1 MNICHNP
8 NTPEFK
14 ALMKVYNNED
24 LVQVLINLYNENID
38 SADITIPTTLQVAD
52 MLLKQKKAFNT
63 QKKDFAEKIMLNL
76 QSMDYVTKVKGE
88 WIVKKQISNLDSTDT
103 SDIINQN
110 AIVAYLTYLGFNS
123 NGIKFNQNGAV
134 TQIKINPNAITYKN
148 MNPIEGSRYTISI
161 INHFS
166 NVFPQIKIK
175 TIDPSEAEVIYNE
188 AAKLSELKVDFAN
201 VKSFYANGVA
211 YLINGRF
218 SDKTAIEEI
227 MHPFVDA
234 LYSDNN
240 ELFQNLYNEAELSY
254 PSIVDSV
261 NNAYNSTKNFDI
273 KTRQLEVVTK
283 ALTEHI
289 NKRYE
294 QQVPL
299 ESFVDRVQEFFKW
312 FASILNKVLSAIT
325 AGKLTVSPSEIE
337 KATSLTEI
345 VDMVLTKNVSFN
357 FDIVPTDIRLSIE
370 KGLRPAVEKIRA
382 RANET
387 QRKIIDDIV
396 LNDPQKLIL
405 MKDII
410 VNGVKRKHVYLSES
424 TDQIYTSTTTAIK
437 GPMSAE
443 DEERNALSLL
453 LGNQVD
459 AVLEG
464 IAAGS
469 DYKTVLSEIQKSTV
483 SINMERFAKQGK
495 PMLSGISEDLLGNI
509 YNTLNE
515 LVNNP
520 EFISDDAIIIP
531 QIIIGDPNSGIAGS
545 LDLLIINGDGSLEII
560 DLKTSINSINRT
572 ETDSDGTTIYPYSDK
587 KYPVKE
593 GSLLGIDTEL
603 STKAQQGIQVSVYRR
618 ILENMNYT
626 VNAVKTIHILLKLD
640 NKKVVGY
647 EYEGSVEHSVTDNN
661 YYVDKIVPSND
672 SPGDR
677 ANNSFIRKKE
687 FLSEEDKLS
696 LEENQEVDNI
706 KLLPILTDIKA
717 KLFTRKQMVDRLY
730 TEAKGF
736 KNRVELINK
745 LSLLITSME
754 EDINETQYNA
764 ALGKLLRYTEED
776 IQNFLKYLDNP
787 SSFKSASFP
796 TILLNYDK
804 FLETYTGIEIAIDY
818 ANAGNQ
824 VTGMKVKELI
834 REAKQRLQ
842 KGYLD
847 YAESFVKE
855 NSSNPDLTEEDIK
868 EMLKSTVDEQFF
880 DSALSSLGASSDTL
894 LQLINK
900 IYKQKFIQ
908 AQYEADDFVQTVND
922 VANPL
927 IQASLDKGIK
937 PEDVYLFMYAR
948 NPNGKLNGRYVN
960 RIGYQYWEEYY
971 KLKEKTQGVNGE
983 PLNYR
988 LITNPEKQ
996 REDIQYNIQLYKD
1009 KKAFREFLSAEESVD
1024 DVPVDGKYH
1033 KLTEEYK
1040 RERSKYQVYTKWGW
1054 KRRAGVDLLS
1064 YSLFNE
1070 KYNNKIS
1077 YKKPVIGPD
1086 GMFTGEMKD
1095 VTYHIP
1101 KREYT
1106 EIRDFSSDGKDMRDP
1121 EYVNIMNPKDALGVA
1136 RKNFYEFFIKEHQ
1149 TGSLGMLPKDIY
1161 YQMMG
1166 KMPRISK
1173 NYFNKI
1179 KDMPEGRGK
1188 FLLNNIK
1195 NFVFKKSKVYA
1206 RTAIENED
1214 GTLVQGPPIFYTADL
1229 KSQFKMDRLNKQIE
1243 ELRKKR
1249 EDKKINLKDY
1259 LAEKEKL
1266 DRMLKAEESKLT
1278 ADDISTDVAQNMI
1291 LFRTMANNYQKMN
1304 QIEDTIMIIQ
1314 KIIEDREY
1322 SPPGSLSSKIK
1333 TSVGITKPYA
1343 VRGGSNVEKRLK
1355 KWLEMVFRNESAFEE
1370 GVLQQYVNTILNYTS
1385 LTYVGFNIFSSLNN
1399 LIMGKINNGIESAG
1413 GQFYNK
1419 KAIIRATKE
1428 LNSDALPGFMRQ
1440 LSKEAP
1446 GKVASM
1452 FNKKGE
1458 RSIPKPESKYE
1469 AMVDYFKVIRGMQS
1483 TEGRPNILGFAYWM
1497 QEGGEYMV
1505 QSKTGVAKLMS
1516 VQLLNKKT
1524 GETTSVY
1531 DAFVFNPST
1540 GALDLKDGYEL
1551 SEKERADITN
1561 SIWRMNEMIHGN
1573 YAYEDRITIQNHWL
1587 GMLALQ
1593 FHKWVWPALKIR
1605 FGKGRYDEATQVWM
1619 EGRYN
1624 TIWNF
1629 IKYMYFVQGN
1639 IIEKFKE
1646 AKGELRSEQIA
1657 NLYKILAEIA
1667 FFLSSV
1673 AMYQIFEALKD
1684 GTDDDEKELRRLLGA
1699 LQYQGSKQQ
1708 KELLTFVSPEEY
1720 VRIVTNPIAA
1730 SRSLREFSEAL
1741 GFTVE
1746 YFSPLVPE
1754 EQKYYQRTD
1763 RKGEP
1768 KYYKQWGDVAPIL
1781 YEINRWKSYDT
1792 VEDFYVR

>member
-1 MNICHNP
+1 MNVCHNP

-14 ALMKVYNNED
+14 ALMQVYNNED
-24 LVQVLINLYNENID
+24 LVQVLINLYNESVDNTEIV
-38 SADITIPTTLQVAD
+38 IPTTLQVAD
-52 MLLKQKKAFNT
+52 MLLKQKKKFNAE
-63 QKKDFAEKIMLNL
+63 KKSFAEKIMLNL
-76 QSMDYVTKVKGE
+76 QKLGYATKLKGK
-88 WIVKKQISNLDSTDT
+88 WIVKKQLSDLDSTNTLDL
-103 SDIINQN
+103 INQN
-110 AIVAYLTYLGFNS
+110 AIVSYLTYLGFNPEI
-123 NGIKFNQNGAV
+123 IKFNQNGPI
-134 TQIKINPNAITYKN
+134 TEININSNGISYEN
-148 MNPIEGSRYTISI
+148 INPIENNKHTISI
-161 INHFS
+161 INHFAS
-166 NVFPQIKIK
+166 VFPQIKIK
-175 TIDPSEAEVIYNE
+175 TINASEAEVIYTK
-188 AAKLSELKVDFAN
+188 AAKLSDLKVDFAN
-201 VKSFYANGVA
+201 VKSFYANGTA

-227 MHPFVDA
+227 MHPFIDA
-234 LYSDNN
+234 LYVDNN
-240 ELFQNLYNEAELSY
+240 ELFESLYNEAEVSY
-254 PSIVDSV
+254 PSIVNDVTS
-261 NNAYNSTKNFDI
+261 AYNSAKNFDI

-294 QQVPL
+294 QATPV
-299 ESFVDRVQEFFKW
+299 ESFVDKVEEFFKW
-312 FASILNKVLSAIT
+312 FASILNKLLSAIT
-325 AGKLTVSPSEIE
+325 AGKLVVSPAEIESATNLSEI
-337 KATSLTEI
+337 A
-345 VDMVLTKNVSFN
+345 DMILTKNVSFN
-357 FDIVPTDIRLSIE
+357 FNIVPEDLRLSIE
-370 KGLRPAVEKIRA
+370 PGLRPAIEKIKA

-405 MKDII
+405 MKDIV
-410 VNGVKRKHVYLSES
+410 VNGVKRKHIYLSES

-459 AVLEG
+459 AILEG

-469 DYKTVLSEIQKSTV
+469 NYKTVLADIQKAKGV
-483 SINMERFAKQGK
+483 LNMERFIKQGK
-495 PMLSGISEDLLGNI
+495 PMLQGISQSLLGEI

-520 EFISDDAIIIP
+520 EFISDDAVIIP

-545 LDLLIINGDGSLEII
+545 LDLLVINSDGTLEII

-572 ETDSDGTTIYPYSDK
+572 ETAPDGTLIYPYSDK

-603 STKAQQGIQVSVYRR
+603 STKAQQGIQVSTYRR

-626 VNAVKTIHILLKLD
+626 VSNVKTIHILLKVD
-640 NKKVVGY
+640 NGKVTGY
-647 EYEGSVEHSVTDNN
+647 EYEGSVEHLPTDNN
-661 YYVDKIVPSND
+661 YYVDKIVPSNE

-687 FLSEEDKLS
+687 FLSEEDKTALDQ
-696 LEENQEVDNI
+696 EVEVDNI

-764 ALGKLLRYTEED
+764 ALGKLLRYTQED
-776 IQNFLKYLDNP
+776 IQDFLKYLDNP
-787 SSFKSASFP
+787 SNFKSSNFA

-824 VTGMKVKELI
+824 LTGMKVKELI
-834 REAKQRLQ
+834 REAKERLQ
-842 KGYLD
+842 QGYLD

-855 NSSNPDLTEEDIK
+855 NSSNPDLTEDDIK
-868 EMLKSTVDEQFF
+868 EMLKSTVDEEFF
-880 DSALSSLGASSDTL
+880 DSSMSSLGAASDTL

-900 IYKQKFIQ
+900 VYKQKFVQ
-908 AQYEADDFVQTVND
+908 AQYEADDFVKTVND
-922 VANPL
+922 FANPL
-927 IQASLDKGIK
+927 IEASLAKGIK
-937 PEDVYLFMYAR
+937 PEDIYLFMFAK
-948 NPNGKLNGRYVN
+948 NPDGKFNGRYIN
-960 RIGYQYWEEYY
+960 RIGYQYWEQYY

-983 PLNYR
+983 PLNYK

-996 REDIQYNIQLYKD
+996 KADIEYNMQLYKD
-1009 KKAFREFLSAEESVD
+1009 KKAFREFLSAEQDVD
-1024 DVPVDGKYH
+1024 GMPTDGKYH

-1040 RERSKYQVYTKWGW
+1040 RERSKYQVYTQWGW
-1054 KRRAGVDLLS
+1054 KRKAGVDLLA

-1070 KYNNKIS
+1070 KYNNKITF
-1077 YKKPVIGPD
+1077 KKPVIGPD

-1095 VTYHIP
+1095 VTYHAP

-1106 EIRDFSSDGKDMRDP
+1106 EIKDFSSDGKDMRDQ
-1121 EYVNIMNPKDALGVA
+1121 EYVKIMNPTDALGIA

-1149 TGSLGMLPKDIY
+1149 SGSLSMLPKDIY

-1179 KDMPEGRGK
+1179 KDMPDGRGK

-1195 NFVFKKSKVYA
+1195 DFIFKKSKVYA

-1229 KSQFKMDRLNKQIE
+1229 KSQFRIDRLKKQIE
-1243 ELRKKR
+1243 ELNEKRKNKS
-1249 EDKKINLKDY
+1249 INLKEY

-1266 DRMLKAEESKLT
+1266 SRMLKAEESKLT
-1278 ADDISTDVAQNMI
+1278 ADDINTDVAQNMI
-1291 LFRTMANNYQKMN
+1291 LFRNMANNYQKMH
-1304 QIEDTIMIIQ
+1304 QIEDTIMVIQ

-1322 SPPGSLSSKIK
+1322 APVDSLGSKIK
-1333 TSVGITKPYA
+1333 TSVGLTKPYA
-1343 VRGGSNVEKRLK
+1343 IKGGSNVEKRLK

-1385 LTYVGFNIFSSLNN
+1385 LTYVGFNVFSSLNN

-1413 GQFYNK
+1413 GQFYNR
-1419 KAIIRATKE
+1419 KAIMRSTKE
-1428 LNSDALPGFMRQ
+1428 LDTDALPGFMRQ
-1440 LSKEAP
+1440 LAKEAP
-1446 GKVASM
+1446 GKISSA
-1452 FNKKGE
+1452 FGKKGV
-1458 RSIPKPESKYE
+1458 RTITKSESKYE
-1469 AMVDYFKVIRGMQS
+1469 AMVDYFKIIRGMQS
-1483 TEGRPNILGFAYWM
+1483 TEGRPNVLGFAYWM

-1505 QSKTGVAKLMS
+1505 QSKTGVARLMTI
-1516 VQLLNKKT
+1516 QLLNKKT
-1524 GETTSVY
+1524 GETTSIY
-1531 DAFVFNPST
+1531 DAFNFDPST
-1540 GALDLKDGYEL
+1540 GELKLKDGYEL
-1551 SEKERADITN
+1551 SDKDRADITN
-1561 SIWRMNEMIHGN
+1561 GIWRMNEMIHGN
-1573 YAYEDRITIQNHWL
+1573 YAYEDRIAIQNHWL

-1605 FGKGRYDEATQVWM
+1605 FGKGRYDEATQTWI

-1629 IKYMYFVQGN
+1629 IKYMYSAQGN
-1639 IIEKFKE
+1639 VIDKFKE

-1657 NLYKILAEIA
+1657 NLYKILAEIG
-1667 FFLSSV
+1667 FFLASV

-1720 VRIVTNPIAA
+1720 VRVVTNPIAS
-1730 SRSLREFSEAL
+1730 SRSLREFAEAL
-1741 GFTVE
+1741 GFTVD
-1746 YFSPLVPE
+1746 YFNPLVPE
-1754 EQKYYQRTD
+1754 EEKYYQRTE